1 MILITNDYRKRAMA
15 RAVPDSHW
23 EPTVK
28 HWVVDEPTPRSAVV
42 ILSLFPELRDKHPE
56 LVALRDQLL
65 EDARPFDNATGY
77 GKRIAAPAV
86 TKRMEG
92 RGWTWYDY
100 QATDLG
106 YLADVMKMHGAA
118 YVGWERGMGKT
129 LAACALADELGHRRI
144 LVVCP
149 NTAKETVWAPEIEKL
164 LGVEAL
170 VMPNGSPDKR
180 KKMLD
185 KVKDRKRVVLVTHYE
200 SLNLI
205 ASERKD
211 KRGWDKYGE
220 WDMVV
225 ADEAHRLANPATLMN
240 RSIRRIPTKAK
251 LALSGSI
258 IQNHPEE
265 IFGVLTW
272 LFPTQYSRK
281 WADWNDRYLDYVK
294 SGYGKVLIGPKPK
307 RIEAMRK
314 ELGVFTVYR
323 RKKDELDLPDKTEQ
337 TLYVD
342 LSPKQRAAYDEL
354 RDEYVTT
361 LDSGESVIAIQPVVM
376 LTRLRQ
382 VASGLGLVSGEVTDS
397 SKLDLAAELLADDPD
412 EPYVVFTWYKASAIE
427 LSKRLG
433 EDETYVVTGDTKA
446 HDRATYINAF
456 QAGSRRVFIGTI
468 STLGES
474 VNLFRAANAIR
485 LDRSWNPA
493 ANEQAEDRLY
503 RIGQDRPVTITDIV
517 ARDTVDDMRVMP
529 RLADKNALRRAIL
542 GG

>member
-1 MILITNDYRKRAMA
+1 MILITNDYRKRQMA
-15 RAVPDSHW
+15 RAVPGSRW

-28 HWVVDEPTPRSAVV
+28 HWVVDEPTPRAAVV
-42 ILSLFPELRDKHPE
+42 LLSLFPELRDQHPE
-56 LVALRDQLL
+56 LVALRDELL

-77 GKRIAAPAV
+77 GKEIDAARV
-86 TKRMEG
+86 TEAISD
-92 RGWTWYDY
+92 RGWHWYHY
-100 QATDLG
+100 QRTDLG
-106 YLADVMKMHGAA
+106 YLADVMKMHGSA
-118 YVGWERGMGKT
+118 YIGWERGMGKT
-129 LAACALADELGHRRI
+129 LAACALADELGVKRL

-149 NTAKETVWAPEIEKL
+149 NTAKEAVWAPEIEAL
-164 LGVEAL
+164 LGVEPL
-170 VMPNGSPDKR
+170 IMPNGSPEKR
-180 KKMLD
+180 KKVLA
-185 KVKDRKRVVLVTHYE
+185 KVKAAKRCVLITHYE
-200 SLNLI
+200 SLNLVCN
-205 ASERKD
+205 ERKD
-211 KRGWDKYGE
+211 KKGWDRYGE

-225 ADEAHRLANPATLMN
+225 ADEAHRLANPSTLMN
-240 RSIRRIPTKAK
+240 RGIRRIPTKYK

-323 RKKDELDLPDKTEQ
+323 RKRDELDLPDKTEQ

-342 LSPKQRAAYDEL
+342 LSPAQRKAYDSL
-354 RDEYVTT
+354 RDEYVAT
-361 LDSGESVIAIQPVVM
+361 LDSGENVVAIQPVVM

-397 SKLDLAAELLADDPD
+397 SKLDLAVELLQDDPD
-412 EPYVVFTWYKASAIE
+412 EAYVVFTWFKAAANE
-427 LSKRLG
+427 LAERLG
-433 EDETYVVTGDTKA
+433 GDAFVVTGDTKA
-446 HDRATYINAF
+446 RDRAVAIKAF
-456 QAGSRRVFIGTI
+456 QEGAGRVFIGTI

-474 VNLFRAANAIR
+474 VNLHRAANAIR

-493 ANEQAEDRLY
+493 ANEQAEDRIY

-517 ARDTVDDMRVMP
+517 ARNTVDDMRVMP
-529 RLADKNALRRAIL
+529 KLADKNALRRAIL